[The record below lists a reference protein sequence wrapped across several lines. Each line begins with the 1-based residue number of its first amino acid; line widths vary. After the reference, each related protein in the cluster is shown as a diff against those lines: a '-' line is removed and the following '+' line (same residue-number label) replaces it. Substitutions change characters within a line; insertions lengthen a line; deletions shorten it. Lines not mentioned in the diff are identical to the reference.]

1 MSTGTASSADSTNSS
16 QPPNA
21 DSTKPSQSQSAESN
35 NPSQAQSGG
44 TTPGSQSRSRID
56 RCEGSLTSETGS
68 YSCSSNMERSDHK
81 KKGHKPQKFKIYP
94 NVIMAMRYTERLD
107 EYFPDWLWKTMG
119 ATYEPFDLNMP
130 KALPVDRP
138 VHVYVN
144 DPPIT
149 NTGDILARLIA
160 RGMYATGYVPDIIYC
175 TPALRCL
182 QTAHAVKQVSGTKS
196 LIRVE
201 PGLFECFSNYPLGLP
216 KFANSD
222 QRARFGV
229 DENYVP
235 HTKLENLMA
244 CKFETNED
252 FNTRVRHSLIRIS
265 KLHEVSNKKRDQVIL
280 IVAHAHTV
288 DIAAGTFIR
297 EMRLSSDSEL
307 ALSPKKI
314 PHGSLLIMERVEG
327 RKGWLPNL
335 YAVPP
340 VNYRDVTTQFDV
352 GFVLREGTE
361 HAKHEEKSAATAK

>member
-1 MSTGTASSADSTNSS
+1 
-16 QPPNA
+16 
-21 DSTKPSQSQSAESN
+21 
-35 NPSQAQSGG
+35 
-44 TTPGSQSRSRID
+44 
-56 RCEGSLTSETGS
+56 
-68 YSCSSNMERSDHK
+68 
-81 KKGHKPQKFKIYP
+81 
-94 NVIMAMRYTERLD
+94 MAMRYTERLD

-149 NTGDILARLIA
+149 NTGDILARLLA

-182 QTAHAVKQVSGTKS
+182 QTAHAVKQVSGTKA

-235 HTKLENLMA
+235 HTKLEN
-244 CKFETNED
+244 
-252 FNTRVRHSLIRIS
+252 
-265 KLHEVSNKKRDQVIL
+265 

-297 EMRLSSDSEL
+297 EMRLSNDSEL
-307 ALSPKKI
+307 AVAPKKI

-352 GFVLREGTE
+352 AFVLREGTE